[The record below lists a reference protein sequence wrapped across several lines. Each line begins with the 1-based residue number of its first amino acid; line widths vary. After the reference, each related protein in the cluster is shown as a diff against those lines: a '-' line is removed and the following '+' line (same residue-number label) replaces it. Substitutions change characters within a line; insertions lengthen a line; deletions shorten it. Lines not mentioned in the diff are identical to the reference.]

1 MKKYV
6 IIALTVLTLSSCSQ
20 KEGRSLSYDYMKD
33 SVNIFLNEYTKQ
45 YQMYLLAANEAEWK
59 LNIYIKDG
67 DTISS
72 KNADDAKKSFAKFT
86 GSKFNYETAKRY
98 LVCKSSL
105 NNLQIRQ
112 FETIIFAAGGN
123 PEIAES
129 IVKQKI
135 EAETKQTKNLYGYSF
150 KIDGKEVT
158 TNKIDEILIK
168 SENLSERQK
177 AWEVSKEVGIVL
189 KDGLVNLQN
198 LRNKSVQA
206 LGYKDFFAYQSSEY
220 NMSSSEMRTLC
231 HSMIKDLWPLYRELH
246 TWARYTLAEKYRQ
259 EVPEFLPAHWL
270 PNRWGQDWSSLVNLK
285 GINLDDTLKI
295 KGPEWIVKT
304 GENFYMSL
312 GFDAL
317 PQTFWQ
323 KSNLYPVPKG
333 SDYKKNNHAS
343 AWHFD
348 NDKDVR
354 SLMSIEPN
362 TEWWETSLH
371 ELGHIYYYMT
381 YSNSN
386 VPLILRGGANRGYH
400 EAMGTMIG
408 LASMQL
414 PFLKNLKLVPEEVKA
429 DEIQSLMKEAL
440 SYVTIIPWGAGVMTD
455 FEWELYSNNLPKNQY
470 NAKWWELVKKYQGI
484 VPPTIRGEEY
494 CDAATKTHINDDA
507 AQYYDYSIS
516 TVLLFQFHDFIA
528 KNILKQEV
536 HNTNYFGSKETGDFI
551 RKIMYPGAS
560 VDWREHLKNS
570 IGTDMSAKPMLDYF
584 APLMTYLKSQNKGRK
599 YSLKENF

>member
-1 MKKYV
+1 
-6 IIALTVLTLSSCSQ
+6 
-20 KEGRSLSYDYMKD
+20 
-33 SVNIFLNEYTKQ
+33 
-45 YQMYLLAANEAEWK
+45 
-59 LNIYIKDG
+59 
-67 DTISS
+67 
-72 KNADDAKKSFAKFT
+72 
-86 GSKFNYETAKRY
+86 
-98 LVCKSSL
+98 
-105 NNLQIRQ
+105 
-112 FETIIFAAGGN
+112 
-123 PEIAES
+123 
-129 IVKQKI
+129 
-135 EAETKQTKNLYGYSF
+135 
-150 KIDGKEVT
+150 
-158 TNKIDEILIK
+158 
-168 SENLSERQK
+168 
-177 AWEVSKEVGIVL
+177 
-189 KDGLVNLQN
+189 
-198 LRNKSVQA
+198 
-206 LGYKDFFAYQSSEY
+206 
-220 NMSSSEMRTLC
+220 
-231 HSMIKDLWPLYRELH
+231 
-246 TWARYTLAEKYRQ
+246 
-259 EVPEFLPAHWL
+259 
-270 PNRWGQDWSSLVNLK
+270 
-285 GINLDDTLKI
+285 
-295 KGPEWIVKT
+295 
-304 GENFYMSL
+304 
-312 GFDAL
+312 GFDPL

-414 PFLKNLKLVPEEVKA
+414 PFLKNLKLVPEDVKA

-440 SYVTIIPWGAGVMTD
+440 NYVTIIPWGAGVMTD

-536 HNTNYFGSKETGDFI
+536 HNTNYFGSKETGDFL

-560 VDWREHLKNS
+560 VDWREHLKNN

-584 APLMTYLKSQNKGRK
+584 APLMTYLKNQNKGRK

>member
-1 MKKYV
+1 M
-6 IIALTVLTLSSCSQ
+6 IIVLTLSSCSQ
-20 KEGRSLSYDYMKD
+20 KEGRPLTYDFMKD
-33 SVNIFLNEYTKQ
+33 SVDTFLKGYSTDFQK
-45 YQMYLLAANEAEWK
+45 YLLSANEAEWK
-59 LNIYIKDG
+59 LNTYIKEG
-67 DTISS
+67 DLVSP
-72 KNADDAKKSFAKFT
+72 KNADDAKKSLAKFT

-98 LVCKSSL
+98 LECKSAL

-112 FETIIFAAGGN
+112 LESIIFAAGGN
-123 PEIAES
+123 PEVAES

-135 EAETKQTKNLYGYSF
+135 EAETQQTKNLYGFNF
-150 KIDGKEVT
+150 KIDGKAVT
-158 TNKIDEILIK
+158 TNKIEEILHK
-168 SENLSERQK
+168 SNNLAERQK
-177 AWEVSKEVGIVL
+177 AWEASKEVGIGL
-189 KDGLVNLQN
+189 KNGLENLQA

-206 LGYKDFFAYQSSEY
+206 LGYKDFFAYQASEY
-220 NMSSSEMRTLC
+220 SMTTAEMRTLC
-231 HSMIKDLWPLYRELH
+231 QGMIKDLWPLYRELH
-246 TWARYTLAEKYRQ
+246 TWARYNLADKYKQ
-259 EVPEFLPAHWL
+259 EVPDYLPAHWL
-270 PNRWGQDWSSLVNLK
+270 PNRWGQDWSALVDVK
-285 GINLDDTLKI
+285 GINLDDTLKA

-304 GENFYMSL
+304 GEQFYMSL
-312 GFDAL
+312 GFAAL
-317 PQTFWQ
+317 PQTFWE
-323 KSNLYPVPKG
+323 KSSLYPVPAG
-333 SDYKKNNHAS
+333 ADYKKNNHAS

-381 YSNSN
+381 YSNPE

-414 PFLKNLKLVPEEVKA
+414 PFLKNLKLVPQETKA

-440 SYVTIIPWGAGVMTD
+440 NYVTVIPWGAGVMTD

-484 VPPTIRGEEY
+484 VPPSNRGEEY
-494 CDAATKTHINDDA
+494 CDAASKTHINDDA

-516 TVLLFQFHDFIA
+516 TVLLFQFHDYIA
-528 KNILKQEV
+528 RNILKQEV
-536 HNTNYFGSKETGDFI
+536 HNTNYFGSKATGDFL

-560 VDWREHLKNS
+560 VDWRDHLKKN

-584 APLMTYLKSQNKGRK
+584 APLMAYLKEQNKGRK
-599 YSLKENF
+599 YTLPANF